1 MAHHCNGA
9 TSGYFLSDFCADP
22 VAQRRQRADHQAST
36 FRTDPCHQALIDGAL
51 EVGQSLFFALLII
64 TVSFLPV
71 FTLEN
76 LEGRQ
81 FKPLAFTTTFSMA
94 GAALLPVTQV
104 WISNKT
110 SGS

>member
-1 MAHHCNGA
+1 MLPFG
-9 TSGYFLSDFCADP
+9 FL
-22 VAQRRQRADHQAST
+22 RRSSRAAST
-36 FRTDPCHQALIDGAL
+36 ARGLPGIDVPDRPSHQALIDGAL
-51 EVGQSLFFALLII
+51 EVGQSLFFGLLII

-94 GAALLPVTQV
+94 GAALLPVTLV
-104 WISNKT
+104 TAPHHDHRSPC
-110 SGS
+110 SA